1 MPPKQRK
8 AKKKSAK
15 AQTQKGAMFERLLYI
30 IYWVIAVVAVIVAA
44 GLVGYFIGYDEAKKE
59 SMMLT
64 KHQQIQSKPKESKI
78 ESVKAKADTRLTM
91 FTPTAKH
98 EYTKLPKEPI
108 QERPQKSTTDPQL
121 VIIFDDV
128 AFSRDIKAI
137 STLDLEVTLS
147 FLPPT
152 SHHPSSAKLAG
163 KQAYYMVHLPMEAM
177 KFNAPEKFTL
187 MVDDSRERI
196 SERIK
201 EVKKYFPKVAYINN
215 HTGSKFTS
223 DFEAMKR
230 LISVLKKED
239 IGFIDSRTIAST
251 KAKEVTALY
260 GMPFLTRDIF
270 LDHEDDVDAIKKQI
284 AKAVAKAKKYGHC
297 IAICHPHKATIE
309 ALHASKELL
318 KEVSLV
324 RIDRLNF

>member
-8 AKKKSAK
+8 AKKKSTK
-15 AQTQKGAMFERLLYI
+15 AQTQKSAMFERLLYI

-59 SMMLT
+59 SMIST
-64 KHQQIQSKPKESKI
+64 QYKQIQSEPKDHKI
-78 ESVKAKADTRLTM
+78 ESVTVKSDKSQTV
-91 FTPTAKH
+91 FSPTAKH
-98 EYTKLPKEPI
+98 EYTKLPKEII
-108 QERPQKSTTDPQL
+108 QKLPPKSTTDPQL

-137 STLDLEVTLS
+137 NTLDLEVTLS

-152 SHHPSSAKLAG
+152 SHHPSSAKLA
-163 KQAYYMVHLPMEAM
+163 AREPYYMVHLPMEAM
-177 KFNAPEKFTL
+177 NFNAPEKFTL
-187 MVDDSRERI
+187 MVDDSKERI

-270 LDHEDDVDAIKKQI
+270 LDHEDNVAAIKKQI

-309 ALHASKELL
+309 ALHASEELL
-318 KEVSLV
+318 KEVSVV
-324 RIDRLNF
+324 RIDRLKI